1 MTTGTSVTV
10 PASGSSPRSG
20 ATLGAGRAL
29 RRRLVVHHLPLAVA
43 STAAFIALVRVAGR
57 GFAIGR
63 LASPTGDV
71 ALVLLAGTLLIGPV
85 NLMLRRRIPANSY
98 LRRDVGTWTA
108 IWSIVHVV
116 VGFQGHTAG
125 AFGFVDYFLADG
137 RPLTNSFG
145 MGNWTGLA
153 ATVIVVLLLVL
164 STDRYL
170 RELKSRVW
178 KDLQRLNYTLF
189 ALVVL
194 HAVYYGALR
203 QMTSPFTRV
212 LIVSVVAVLFGQ
224 AVGIWLWRRR
234 DARRTGTTP
243 RAVET

>member
-1 MTTGTSVTV
+1 MPPSVSV
-10 PASGSSPRSG
+10 PTRRPATRIGG
-20 ATLGAGRAL
+20 TLGAGRAL
-29 RRRLVVHHLPLAVA
+29 RRRMLVHHVPLAAV
-43 STAAFIALVRVAGR
+43 STAACVVLVQVAGR

-71 ALVLLAGTLLIGPV
+71 ALVLLSVTLLIGPV
-85 NLMLRRRIPANSY
+85 NLMLRRRNPTNSY

-108 IWSIVHVV
+108 IWSVVHVV

-125 AFGFVDYFLADG
+125 AFGFVDYFVADG
-137 RPLTNSFG
+137 RPLTNDFG

-153 ATVIVVLLLVL
+153 ATVVVVLLLVL
-164 STDRYL
+164 STDRYM
-170 RELKSRVW
+170 RELKSRRW

-194 HAVYYGALR
+194 HAIYYGALR

-212 LIVSVVAVLFGQ
+212 LIGTVTTVLVGQ

-234 DARRTGTTP
+234 NARTTP
-243 RAVET
+243 EVASR